1 MPDVQ
6 QPFEPSS
13 AGRAALLLLSLAML
27 PGCTWIAN
35 LGTDLR
41 GEPFGKT
48 FYLGGAGTLGH
59 VGTLDVPNGLRDAG
73 YRGAIEVFGWQS
85 WVGGTLR
92 DQLDQE
98 RNFEEAVRFAQRIED
113 YARRYPGRR
122 INIIAL
128 SGGTGIATWALE
140 GLSTRVRIGTIAYLS
155 SSLSRDY
162 DLTKALRRVDGR
174 LYSFHSAG
182 DPVLLAMVPLA
193 GTIDRQFSLNNI
205 AGLRGF
211 TVPRKAPAATRS
223 AYAQKVRNIPWREEF
238 AEYGYLGGH
247 TGATTRAFVA
257 RFVAPLIIRATPAR
271 PHTET
276 APPSGEAPPETE
288 TDETAPTSD
297 G

>member
-1 MPDVQ
+1 MLEAS
-6 QPFEPSS
+6 QPNEPQVLR
-13 AGRAALLLLSLAML
+13 RAALLLSLVLL
-27 PGCTWIAN
+27 PGCTWIAH

-98 RNFEEAVRFAQRIED
+98 RNLEEAVRFAQRIED
-113 YARRYPGRR
+113 YARRYPNRR

-140 GLSTRVRIGTIAYLS
+140 GLSSRVRIGNIAYLS

-174 LYSFHSAG
+174 LYSFHSKT

-211 TVPRKAPAATRS
+211 AVPRRSSAAVREV
-223 AYAQKVRNIPWREEF
+223 YAQRVRNIPWREEF

-257 RFVAPLIIRATPAR
+257 RFVAPLIIGTGTQSTGAEP
-271 PHTET
+271 
-276 APPSGEAPPETE
+276 APPGGESPPETE
-288 TDETAPTSD
+288 PDEPAPTSD